1 MSFNLAKCTYN
12 TIGLTVLFSC
22 QTKTPVL
29 LINPLT
35 LLNLMNLSSYLDVLS
50 MRESYKTRIDNG
62 LRIWIFYQ
70 KLAFSVEKRLFQRQI
85 QEVQNTTFI
94 RHITNISDFVW
105 FQRSCGSMKSV
116 SSFSSIDT
124 TNVINAIFRLL
135 TFLFQITVYQ
145 NRRHME
151 STFHC

>member
-116 SSFSSIDT
+116 SSFSSIDSYRCSRKIKPD
-124 TNVINAIFRLL
+124 TNFIIQLL
-135 TFLFQITVYQ
+135 
-145 NRRHME
+145 
-151 STFHC
+151 